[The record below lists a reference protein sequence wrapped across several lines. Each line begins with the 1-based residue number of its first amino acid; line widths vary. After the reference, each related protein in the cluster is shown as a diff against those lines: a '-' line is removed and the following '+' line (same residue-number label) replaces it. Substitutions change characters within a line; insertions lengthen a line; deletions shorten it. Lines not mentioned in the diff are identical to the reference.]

1 VGCGAAGRRAGWGV
15 APRGGGPGGV
25 WRRGAAGR
33 WAGRGV
39 GSPGWGPRRQPQQIQ
54 PPLGHVPPPIQRSR
68 LCGGNPRRPLR
79 RRDPQDHLQ
88 HECDRAPERPLP
100 AGRPGSW
107 PLAQRAGHAEV
118 SLPAHT
124 PPVPRAAG
132 VLEPRQSGGRAHPSL
147 CGPPNR
153 AQRAPLRG
161 LSIYRAIASDADNPA
176 LRRDLQHRDVAVR
189 RPHDTRARGRP
200 RANFP
205 PIPAA
210 SWPRGRPG
218 PRAHAE
224 TTRTPGDIGPG
235 ELPGTP
241 RDLKTARSLRQG
253 EDHLSGIPRFASEP
267 RQNRSSATKGSG
279 GMRSRVRR
287 RAPVRFCWKRRHD
300 MGSLIDNCSSCSSPQ
315 VSA

>member
-1 VGCGAAGRRAGWGV
+1 MGM
-15 APRGGGPGGV
+15 PGGV

-33 WAGRGV
+33 VGCGAAGRRAGGQAAGLVVPGGV
-39 GSPGWGPRRQPQQIQ
+39 RAASRSRFSHPSAMSRHRSNARASAEAIRDGLYDVEIHKIICSTNAIERLNARYRRAVRVRGHLPNEPGALKCLYLPTPRRCQGPQACSSPGKAAGARTRRYADRRIERS
-54 PPLGHVPPPIQRSR
+54 GHHFAGCRSTGRSR
-68 LCGGNPRRPLR
+68 ATLT
-79 RRDPQDHLQ
+79 
-88 HECDRAPERPLP
+88 
-100 AGRPGSW
+100 
-107 PLAQRAGHAEV
+107 
-118 SLPAHT
+118 T
-124 PPVPRAAG
+124 PP
-132 VLEPRQSGGRAHPSL
+132 
-147 CGPPNR
+147 CG
-153 AQRAPLRG
+153 AT
-161 LSIYRAIASDADNPA
+161 
-176 LRRDLQHRDVAVR
+176 LQHRDVAVR
-189 RPHDTRARGRP
+189 RPHDPRARGRP
-200 RANFP
+200 RPNFP